1 MNRLKGKK
9 ILLGITAG
17 IAAYKILSLIRLL
30 KKEEAEVRVV
40 MTPNAKAFIG
50 TVSPATLSE
59 HAIASELFDPETGE
73 WTRHVELGLWAD
85 LMLVAPLTASTLSK
99 MASGQSDNLL
109 LTIYLSARCPVMVSP
124 AMDLD
129 MWQHP
134 STQRNLNQLKQ
145 DGVEVIP
152 PASGPLASGLQ
163 GPGRLPEPEE
173 LLEKI
178 VAHFHKTQ
186 RFKGKRV
193 MITLGPT
200 QEDLDPVR
208 FISNHSTGKMGAEIG
223 KAFLNEGAEVCLIA
237 GPVKEEILPSGA
249 RIRKVRSAIDMLNAC
264 QEEGPESDILVF
276 CAAVADYR
284 PAEKAEQKIKKSGD
298 RMVIE
303 LVKNPDIAA
312 EMGSRKKANQFL
324 LGFALET
331 QLELEHARAKRE
343 RKNLDAIVL
352 NSLRDSGAGFGVD
365 TNKITLLDKNGTAF
379 PFETKS
385 KKEVAHDIVAFV
397 HQQITS

>member
-1 MNRLKGKK
+1 MNRLKGKN
-9 ILLGITAG
+9 ILLGISAG

-30 KKEEAEVRVV
+30 KKEGAEVKVV

-85 LMLVAPLTASTLSK
+85 LMLIAPLTANTLSK

-134 STQRNLNQLKQ
+134 STKRNITRLTD
-145 DGVEVIP
+145 DGVRVIP
-152 PASGPLASGLQ
+152 PAVGPLASGLQ
-163 GPGRLPEPEE
+163 GPGRLPEPES
-173 LLEKI
+173 LLEEI
-178 VAHFHKTQ
+178 LAHFQ
-186 RFKGKRV
+186 PSGRFAGKKV
-193 MITLGPT
+193 LITLGPT

-223 KAFLNEGAEVCLIA
+223 KAFLEEGAEVCLVA

-249 RIRKVRSAIDMLNAC
+249 RIRKVRSALEMLNAC
-264 QEEGPESDILVF
+264 LEEGPDADILVF

-298 RMVIE
+298 RLVIE

-312 EMGSRKKANQFL
+312 EMGSRKKDGQFL

-331 QLELEHARAKRE
+331 ELELEHARAKRE
-343 RKNLDAIVL
+343 KKNLDAIVL
-352 NSLRDSGAGFGVD
+352 NSLRDSGAGFGGD
-365 TNKITLLDKNGTAF
+365 TNKITLVDKKGTAF

-397 HQQITS
+397 HQQLPA